1 MWACSLFSSLT
12 PAISTVIPLLKS
24 IALNAPANGS
34 STSGTGA
41 SCIYPLLACQQRPNW
56 KLIGTEID
64 DKSLSYA
71 QRNVKTNGLESQIKI
86 LKSDLDGPLIPA
98 QLLENVD
105 RYAS

>member
-1 MWACSLFSSLT
+1 VSLLLFLNTSYQHLSPT
-12 PAISTVIPLLKS
+12 LKS
-24 IALNAPANGS
+24 IALDALANGS

-56 KLIGTEID
+56 KLVGTEID
-64 DKSLSYA
+64 DKSLTYA
-71 QRNVKTNGLESQIKI
+71 QRNVRTNGLESQIRI
-86 LKSDLDGPLIPA
+86 LKSDPDGPLIPA

>member
-1 MWACSLFSSLT
+1 VGLLLFSSIT
-12 PAISTVIPLLKS
+12 PPVGTVVPLLKS

-34 STSGTGA
+34 SASGTGA

-71 QRNVKTNGLESQIKI
+71 LRNVKTNGLESRIRV
-86 LKSDLDGPLIPA
+86 LKSDPDGPLIPA
-98 QLLENVD
+98 QLLENVE